1 MDACHHDDANGD
13 VANNYV
19 ATEFA
24 SLRSR
29 KKSNQKSD

>member
-1 MDACHHDDANGD
+1 MDVCHHDDANGD
-13 VANNYV
+13 AAKNYV

-29 KKSNQKSD
+29 KKSNQKWD